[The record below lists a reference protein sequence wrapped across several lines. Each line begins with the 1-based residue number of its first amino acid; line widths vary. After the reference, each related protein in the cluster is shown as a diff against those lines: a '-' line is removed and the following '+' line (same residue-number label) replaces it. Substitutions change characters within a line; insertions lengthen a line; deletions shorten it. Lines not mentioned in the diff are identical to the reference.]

1 MVSPTRLE
9 VARREGSLAAQR
21 ELARL
26 DVDLTRRVEI
36 FDIIQSQGI
45 WLMFQPL
52 DGLFGLYRRIND
64 AAGIQISSLHPTS
77 LQRFTGAHEY
87 GHHVLGH
94 AASID
99 AEEQIEPRSKRLSLQ
114 EIAAQ
119 AFAATFLMPLQ
130 LVNSVLRGLGLPLS
144 PGDITADKVY
154 ELSREMGSSYRA
166 TVTQLEVLRKIT
178 PAVAQRLRR
187 HQLIDVKVNLAR
199 GRRPQNARADVWVL
213 DQKDSDRAL
222 SVLLDDEIHVWLP
235 EMPSSG
241 YQWILRSQ
249 VAHGRLRA
257 NEPSLA
263 VLEDA
268 LEPVE
273 DDSDLSY
280 GAQHYRHVWLRAV
293 TPGSEVSELAL
304 IRPWE
309 EETAKPAR
317 SFVVR
322 VRVSPRL
329 TGAFDQGVSE
339 EQKPALFMAA

>member
-26 DVDLTRRVEI
+26 DMDPTRRVEI
-36 FDIIQSQGI
+36 FDIIQGERI

-52 DGLFGLYRRIND
+52 DGLFGLYRRIDD
-64 AAGIQISSLHPTS
+64 AAGIQINSLHPAS

-94 AASID
+94 EASID
-99 AEEQIEPRSKRLSLQ
+99 AEEQIEPQSRRSTMQ
-114 EIAAQ
+114 EAAAQ

-130 LVNSVLRGLGLPLS
+130 LVNSILRGLGLPLS
-144 PGDITADKVY
+144 PGDITPDKVY

-166 TVTQLEVLRKIT
+166 TITQLEVLRKIT
-178 PAVAQRLRR
+178 PAVAQQLRR
-187 HQLIDVKVNLAR
+187 YQLIDVKVNLAR
-199 GRRPQNARADVWVL
+199 GWRPENARADVWVL
-213 DQKDSDRAL
+213 DQGDSGRSL
-222 SVLLDDEIHVWLP
+222 SVLLDDEIHIRLP
-235 EMPSSG
+235 EIPSSG
-241 YQWILRSQ
+241 YEWILRSQ
-249 VAHGRLRA
+249 TAHGRLRA
-257 NEPSLA
+257 NEPPLSILQN
-263 VLEDA
+263 A

-273 DDSDLSY
+273 ANTDLSY
-280 GAQHYRHVWLRAV
+280 GAQHYRHLWLRAV
-293 TPGSEVSELAL
+293 TPGHQVLELAL

-309 EETAKPAR
+309 EETAKPAG
-317 SFVVR
+317 SFVVQ

-339 EQKPALFMAA
+339 EQKPALLMAA

>member
-1 MVSPTRLE
+1 VSPSRLE

-26 DVDLTRRVEI
+26 DVDLMRRVEV

-52 DGLFGLYRRIND
+52 DGLFGLYRRINND
-64 AAGIQISSLHPTS
+64 VAGIQINSLHPTS

-99 AEEQIEPRSKRLSLQ
+99 AEEQIERPSRGRSLQ

-130 LVNSVLRGLGLPLS
+130 LVNSVLRGLGLPLN
-144 PGDITADKVY
+144 PGDVTAGKVY

-178 PAVAQRLRR
+178 PAAAQRLRR
-187 HQLIDVKVNLAR
+187 HQLIDVKVELAR

-213 DQKDSDRAL
+213 DEKDSDRAL
-222 SVLLDDEIHVWLP
+222 SVLPDDEIHVRLP

-241 YQWILRSQ
+241 YQWILRTHG
-249 VAHGRLRA
+249 ARGRLRA

-263 VLEDA
+263 VLENG
-268 LEPVE
+268 LEPIE
-273 DDSDLSY
+273 DDSDLAY
-280 GAQHYRHVWLRAV
+280 GVQHYRHLWLRAV
-293 TPGSEVSELAL
+293 TPGSAVSELAL

-309 EETAKPAR
+309 QETAKPAR

-322 VRVSPRL
+322 VRVNPRL

-339 EQKPALFMAA
+339 DQKPALLLAA